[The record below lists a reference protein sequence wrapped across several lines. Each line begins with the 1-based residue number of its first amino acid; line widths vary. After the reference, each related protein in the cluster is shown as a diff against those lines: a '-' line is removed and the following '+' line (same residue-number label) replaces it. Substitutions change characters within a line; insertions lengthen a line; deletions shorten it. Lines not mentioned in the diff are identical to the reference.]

1 MKFTVD
7 FLKKALIRAL
17 HTFAQTAAGMITVG
31 AALSEVD
38 WLRVLS
44 VSAVAFIISF
54 LKSFVVGIPESG
66 IIEGTM
72 TIDNSDADDPKVDF
86 DFGPLEIDQMVEMKT
101 VKMNIVKGAITD
113 MEE

>member
-38 WLRVLS
+38 WLHILS

-72 TIDNSDADDPKVDF
+72 TIDNSNADDPKVDL
-86 DFGPLEIDQMVEMKT
+86 DFGALELDQMAEMKA

-113 MEE
+113 MED